1 MIFNLDMI
9 STTLIRATPEHVWD
23 TFSNPMAWPEWSSVC
38 LSVWGLSEP
47 LWNIGSHIGFRLRIA
62 GMGVPFY
69 VEIIEATP
77 PRKISWI
84 STKFSITAIR
94 TFTFQQQ
101 NGSTLVTDHKNFRSP
116 ILPVYLFYPR
126 RIIRTMT
133 ETWLRDL
140 KAATEGNTSTP

>member
-1 MIFNLDMI
+1 MI

-84 STKFSITAIR
+84 STKFTNI
-94 TFTFQQQ
+94 
-101 NGSTLVTDHKNFRSP
+101 
-116 ILPVYLFYPR
+116 
-126 RIIRTMT
+126 
-133 ETWLRDL
+133 
-140 KAATEGNTSTP
+140 